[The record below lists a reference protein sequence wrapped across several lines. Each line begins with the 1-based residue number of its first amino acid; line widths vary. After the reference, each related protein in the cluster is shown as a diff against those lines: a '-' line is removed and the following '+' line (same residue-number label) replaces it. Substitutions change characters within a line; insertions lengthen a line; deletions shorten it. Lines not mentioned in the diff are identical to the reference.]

1 MKILVVLPRFPY
13 PLEKGDKLRAYHQI
27 VQLAKRNEVYLFAV
41 SHQRVSDEHRA
52 ALEPYCKEIR
62 IVNPSRWISYKNVLR
77 NYLCTKSLQLGY
89 WDSQRARRACKQFI
103 AQVDPDVI
111 YSQMVR
117 TMPLVARADYPKVM
131 DFQDAL
137 SLNTERRMEQ
147 SKGFWR
153 YVLHFEFKMLRS
165 AEYKAMRIFDRLTII
180 SEADRDAIPHRQS
193 DNIRVVPNGV
203 DLDYFSGQRSVVS
216 GQLADADNAHSQPT
230 DLVFCGNMQYEPNID
245 AARFLVN
252 EIMPLVWERR
262 PETTL
267 TLAGATPK
275 KAVRELAGDRVTV
288 TGTVPD
294 IRPYYSAA
302 KVFVAPM
309 RIGSGLQNKLLEAM
323 AMGIPCVTTPLAGD
337 TLGAE
342 DGKHLLIGT
351 TAQQLADALLALL
364 ADTTRRTTMASEAH
378 SFVQQNYT
386 WDNIGNQ
393 LESILHE
400 SANRHL

>member
-1 MKILVVLPRFPY
+1 MKILIVLPRFPY

-27 VQLAKRNEVYLFAV
+27 VQLAKTNEVYLFAV

-62 IVNPSRWISYKNVLR
+62 IVNLPRWVSCKNVLR
-77 NYLCTKSLQLGY
+77 NYICTKSLQLGY
-89 WDSQRARRACKQFI
+89 WDSQRARRTCRQFI
-103 AQVDPDVI
+103 SQVDPDVI

-203 DLDYFSGQRSVVS
+203 DLDYFQTQNSEFRIQNS
-216 GQLADADNAHSQPT
+216 T

-275 KAVRELAGDRVTV
+275 KAVRELASDRVTV

-323 AMGIPCVTTPLAGD
+323 AMGTPCVTTPLAGD

-342 DGKHLLIGT
+342 GGKHLLVGT
-351 TAQQLADALLALL
+351 TAQQLADAILALL
-364 ADTTRRTTMASEAH
+364 ADATRRTLMASEAH
-378 SFVQQNYT
+378 RFVQQHYT
-386 WDNIGNQ
+386 WDTIGNQ
-393 LESILHE
+393 LNQILHE
-400 SANRHL
+400 AANRHL

>member
-1 MKILVVLPRFPY
+1 MKILIVLPRFPY

-27 VQLAKRNEVYLFAV
+27 VQLAKTNEVYLFAV

-62 IVNPSRWISYKNVLR
+62 IVNLPRWVSCKNVLR
-77 NYLCTKSLQLGY
+77 NYICTKSLQLGY
-89 WDSQRARRACKQFI
+89 WDSQRARRTCRQFI

-203 DLDYFSGQRSVVS
+203 DLDYFQTQNSEFRIQNS
-216 GQLADADNAHSQPT
+216 T

-275 KAVRELAGDRVTV
+275 KAVRELASDRVTV

-323 AMGIPCVTTPLAGD
+323 AMGTPCVTTPLAGD

-342 DGKHLLIGT
+342 GGKHLLVGT
-351 TAQQLADALLALL
+351 TAQQLADAILALL
-364 ADTTRRTTMASEAH
+364 ADATRRTLMASEAH
-378 SFVQQNYT
+378 RFVQQHYT
-386 WDNIGNQ
+386 WDTIGNQ
-393 LESILHE
+393 LNQILHE
-400 SANRHL
+400 AANRHL